1 MHTVQSGV
9 GEHDR
14 EDVSSMYF
22 EHSSD
27 IWQEF
32 PELSAG
38 VAFIEGIDDNATL
51 GERTEKFKE
60 IARQRL
66 ADQSEAELPEIQ
78 AWRRAFS
85 KMSLKP
91 TQYRCASEALLR
103 RFRKEGIIPT
113 VGPPIDLCNAIATAY
128 AIPIAIF
135 DTDRIASSL
144 QVRFATGT
152 ETYLAFSGEEEQPEA
167 REVIFA
173 DEADRAHARRWTN
186 RQSRFSAVSGETK
199 NALVVAEALHASAA
213 SDVANLLAAVVD
225 EFSAIWSV
233 TTTTAIL
240 SMSSPRFT
248 F

>member
-1 MHTVQSGV
+1 
-9 GEHDR
+9 
-14 EDVSSMYF
+14 MYF
-22 EHSSD
+22 EHSND

-38 VAFIEGIDDNATL
+38 VAFIEGIDDNVTL
-51 GERTEKFKE
+51 GEETEKFRE
-60 IARQRL
+60 IAGQRL
-66 ADQSEAELPEIQ
+66 SGHPEAELPEIQ

-85 KMSLKP
+85 TMGLKP

-103 RFRKEGIIPT
+103 RFRKEGTIPT
-113 VGPPIDLCNAIATAY
+113 IGPPIDLCNAIAVAY

-144 QVRFATGT
+144 QVRFATGS
-152 ETYLAFSGEEEQPEA
+152 ETYLAFSGEEEQPEV

-173 DEADRAHARRWTN
+173 DEVDRAHARRWTN
-186 RQSRFSAVSGETK
+186 RQSRYSAVSGETK

-213 SDVANLLAAVVD
+213 SDVTDLLAEVAD

-233 TTTTAIL
+233 TVKTAIL
-240 SMSSPRFT
+240 SASSPRFT